1 MHGCYFLKGNSFFQR
16 CESFLA
22 LVSHHI
28 FKMKCIF
35 VLIFL
40 LFITFCLIAQF
51 AFIEI
56 RLIEIFVGVSETVV
70 AIVLIVLLLT
80 TGHENALATEN
91 EQPSIYHDVQEQTDL
106 QELMN
111 SRQLYLTTKNRRAT
125 FLYGQKLTTSPR
137 NLIEFVE
144 KQKAEDFQLFIIQ

>member
-1 MHGCYFLKGNSFFQR
+1 
-16 CESFLA
+16 
-22 LVSHHI
+22 
-28 FKMKCIF
+28 MKCIF

-80 TGHENALATEN
+80 TGHEDTSTTEN
-91 EQPSIYHDVQEQTDL
+91 NQPSIYTL
-106 QELMN
+106 
-111 SRQLYLTTKNRRAT
+111 A
-125 FLYGQKLTTSPR
+125 
-137 NLIEFVE
+137 
-144 KQKAEDFQLFIIQ
+144 AENNQPSISYEV